1 MLRVGVKLLVKSDWR
16 EHTPWQGTSLV
27 LHKGVLQF
35 QNAYRASPRSLSK
48 DKKKKDRKVIATEK
62 SNCGSNNQNL
72 LALPCTPERA
82 ASENGLHRVR

>member
-1 MLRVGVKLLVKSDWR
+1 MLRVGVKLLVKCDWR

-72 LALPCTPERA
+72 LPLPCTPERA
-82 ASENGLHRVR
+82 ASENGLHRAR